1 MRFFCNKDN
10 LSADIEEILR
20 AFGGEMLDKDDGKS
34 VEVEIE
40 FIGELKSEAKR
51 AAKIMLYDLLSALSG
66 KSLPYGSLT
75 GVRPSKLYHD
85 LTKKGEDA
93 FEIFTKEYRVSEEKA
108 ELVREICREQ
118 EGLKSEDP
126 LLADIFVNIPF
137 CTSRCSYC
145 SFISAE
151 IGDG

>member
-20 AFGGEMLDKDDGKS
+20 AFGGEMLDTNDGKS

-40 FIGELKSEAKR
+40 FIGEKQAEILLKYSDEKNNVRNTYENRVNLEDNIDPLKLKSEAKR

-85 LTKKGEDA
+85 LTKKG
-93 FEIFTKEYRVSEEKA
+93 RRR
-108 ELVREICREQ
+108 L
-118 EGLKSEDP
+118 
-126 LLADIFVNIPF
+126 
-137 CTSRCSYC
+137 
-145 SFISAE
+145 
-151 IGDG
+151 